1 MNTPIC
7 DFVRAYQR
15 NQPLRLHM
23 PGHKGKPVLGPE
35 GLDITEIAGADELY
49 HARGVIRQSE
59 ENASSLFG
67 TGSTMYSAEGSSLC
81 IRAMVYL
88 ALLHGNAQ
96 GRNPLILAGRN
107 AHRVF
112 LSACALLDADV
123 EWIYPEREESL
134 ISCEITAA
142 GLDRKLAHMPEKPV
156 AVYVTSPDY
165 LGHMTNISALSAVC
179 RRHDVL
185 LLVDNAH
192 GAYLKFL
199 PEDRHPITLGA
210 DLCCDS
216 AHKTL
221 PVLTGG
227 AYLHIRKNAPSILFE
242 HAERALSLFASTSPS
257 YLILQSLDACN
268 AYLAGAYRQELSE
281 LVHHTAQIKKRLIG
295 AGYALVGD
303 EPIKLTLA
311 PKSYGYTGDELHA
324 LLRARNMEC
333 EFSDPDFVTMMLTP
347 ALNAEELRRLETAL
361 LHIPRKPALSSLP
374 PPLPRPRRVLSIR
387 EALLGPSQE
396 VSVGGT
402 LGRVLADAQLSC
414 PPCIPI
420 LACGEEIDE
429 AALACFRY
437 YGIDAC
443 RVTDEHNRVIAG
455 FSGHTA

>member
-7 DFVRAYQR
+7 DFVRAYQKKK
-15 NQPLRLHM
+15 PLRLHM

-49 HARGVIRQSE
+49 HARGIIRQSE
-59 ENASSLFG
+59 ENAACLFG
-67 TGSTMYSAEGSSLC
+67 TGRTMYSAEGSSLC

-88 ALLHGNAQ
+88 ALLHGYAQ
-96 GRNPLILAGRN
+96 GREPLILAGRN

-112 LSACALLDADV
+112 LSACAFFGADV
-123 EWIYPEREESL
+123 EWLYPEREENV

-142 GLDRKLAHMPEKPV
+142 GLEKKLIELPEKPG

-165 LGHMTNISALSAVC
+165 LGHIADIQALSQVC
-179 RRHDVL
+179 HRHDVL

-199 PEDRHPITLGA
+199 RSDSHPITLGA

-227 AYLHIRKNAPSILFE
+227 AYLHIRQNAPDILFE
-242 HAERALSLFASTSPS
+242 NAERAFSLFASTSPS

-281 LVHHTAQIKKRLIG
+281 LVHHTAQIKKRLTG

-303 EPIKLTLA
+303 EPIKLTIA
-311 PKSYGYTGDELHA
+311 PKTYGYTGDELHD
-324 LLRARNMEC
+324 LLRAQNMEC
-333 EFSDPDFVTMMLTP
+333 EFSDPDFLTMMLTP
-347 ALNAEELRRLETAL
+347 ALDAKELNRLETAL
-361 LHIPRKPALSSLP
+361 LQIPRKAALASAP
-374 PPLPRPRRVLSIR
+374 PPLPHPRQALSIR
-387 EALLGPSQE
+387 EALLGPSRE
-396 VSVGGT
+396 VPVENA
-402 LGRVLADAQLSC
+402 LGRVLADAQMSC

-429 AALACFRY
+429 TALACFRY
-437 YGIDAC
+437 YGIDTC
-443 RVTDEHNRVIAG
+443 RVTE
-455 FSGHTA
+455 